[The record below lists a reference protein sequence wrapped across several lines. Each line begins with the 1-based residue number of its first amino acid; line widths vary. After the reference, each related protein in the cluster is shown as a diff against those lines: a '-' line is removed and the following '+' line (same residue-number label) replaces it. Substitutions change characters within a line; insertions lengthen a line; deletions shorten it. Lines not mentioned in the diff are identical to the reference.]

1 MKPLSTSTAHIT
13 ATNPTSTCMF
23 DFIYGRPAIL
33 ERAVQVSVR
42 PTRPPPSMDER
53 ASLGLA

>member
-13 ATNPTSTCMF
+13 ATNPTSTRMF

-33 ERAVQVSVR
+33 E
-42 PTRPPPSMDER
+42 
-53 ASLGLA
+53 